1 MCCDETLAS
10 STLLILKLTSALRL
24 LFDVATRVLPIRY
37 SVILFSVLFH
47 LCILLVY
54 VMDRILFALQVF
66 TWGFILEI
74 HRLVLDDG
82 LRAWALWRKRVCMV

>member
-24 LFDVATRVLPIRY
+24 LFDVATRVLSIRY

-54 VMDRILFALQVF
+54 VMDSILFALQVF
-66 TWGFILEI
+66 TWGFILETYC
-74 HRLVLDDG
+74 LVFNDRS
-82 LRAWALWRKRVCMV
+82 RALTLW

>member
-10 STLLILKLTSALRL
+10 PTLLILKLTSALRL
-24 LFDVATRVLPIRY
+24 LFDVATRVLSIRY

-66 TWGFILEI
+66 IWGFILEI

>member
-24 LFDVATRVLPIRY
+24 LFDVATRILSICCSVVL
-37 SVILFSVLFH
+37 LSVLFH

-54 VMDRILFALQVF
+54 VVDRILFALQVF

-82 LRAWALWRKRVCMV
+82 LRARALW